1 MKKSSTIL
9 VSLIFCLAI
18 SASPVMQASACNLS
32 QEELIEKY
40 GYLCEIKQDTSI
52 ISDEAV
58 YYAIEK
64 YGDAAYMPNTGDI
77 SESSSEN
84 GFRYDVINHEFIR
97 ITGVDYS
104 EFDSNTSILR
114 IPDQI
119 QDLPVKEIGYR
130 AFCRAGEQLPYLK
143 EVIIP
148 QSVEVIA
155 ERAFSRV
162 FCSINDTWNMS
173 QEQKSEYYINIPENV
188 QFIGYRAFFADGFA
202 IANASENHKV
212 IHLPESLE
220 YISAQAFDGEINS
233 RVLGGI
239 EIDMPNSLVFMSN
252 DSFWSALPFNESVHI
267 NNIRYTNSDVFS
279 NDIPDEYLPLM
290 RSVCGKGF
298 YNDER
303 NLVTMKDILCESCKN
318 TDSSQIKTRT
328 FSYLNYTSPTTA
340 CSFDECGEFDSLM
353 DYWLYGAAQ
362 NASDLLP
369 KTSTTSIESDSK
381 NEQIVKS
388 EITGDVNGDTKI
400 DISDAVLLAR
410 FCTEDSTAVITD
422 QGIQNADVNSS
433 GNIDLDD
440 VNEILKKIARI
451 N

>member
-9 VSLIFCLAI
+9 MSLICCLAI
-18 SASPVMQASACNLS
+18 SASPAIQASACNLS
-32 QEELIEKY
+32 KEELIEKY

-58 YYAIEK
+58 YYATEK

-97 ITGVDYS
+97 ITGADYS
-104 EFDSNTSILR
+104 EFDSNTSILQ

-119 QDLPVKEIGYR
+119 QNLPVKEIGYR
-130 AFCRAGEQLPYLK
+130 AFCRAGEQLPDLK

-162 FCSINDTWNMS
+162 FCSINDIWNMS
-173 QEQKSEYYINIPENV
+173 QEQKSEYHMNIPENV
-188 QFIGYRAFFADGFA
+188 RFIGYRAFFADGFA
-202 IANASENHKV
+202 IANANENHKV
-212 IHLPESLE
+212 IRLPESLE

-239 EIDMPNSLVFMSN
+239 EIDMPDSLVFMSN

-290 RSVCGKGF
+290 KSVCGKGF

-303 NLVTMKDILCESCKN
+303 NLVTMKDILCESLEN
-318 TDSSQIKTRT
+318 TESSQIKTRT
-328 FSYLNYTSPTTA
+328 FSYLDYTSPTTA
-340 CSFDECGEFDSLM
+340 CSFDIGEFDSIM
-353 DYWLYGAAQ
+353 EYWLYHTAQ
-362 NASDLLP
+362 NAPDLLP
-369 KTSTTSIESDSK
+369 KTNTTNIENAGKSAP
-381 NEQIVKS
+381 IIKS
-388 EITGDVNGDTKI
+388 EIIGDVNGDTQI
-400 DISDAVLLAR
+400 DVSDAVILAR
-410 FCTEDSTAVITD
+410 FCAEDATVAINDSALN
-422 QGIQNADVNSS
+422 NADINSD
-433 GNIDLDD
+433 GNITIDD
-440 VNEILKKIARI
+440 VTAILRKIARL
-451 N
+451 